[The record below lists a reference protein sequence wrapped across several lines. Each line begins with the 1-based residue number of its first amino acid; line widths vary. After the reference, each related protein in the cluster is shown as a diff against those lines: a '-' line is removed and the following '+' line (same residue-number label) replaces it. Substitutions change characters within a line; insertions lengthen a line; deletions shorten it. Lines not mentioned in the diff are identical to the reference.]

1 MKVYIPRSLRDD
13 GMIEDTMGDH
23 HPLTRY
29 MKLEDAQQENAQ
41 LKAEL
46 AKLHEWQN
54 IILGTGT
61 DQEAVIRLA
70 AAGYTQTA
78 VQCWRIRVEK
88 LEADLENARS
98 AMHEHMEI
106 HAKVVNEL
114 TQAQQRE
121 DRLREAL
128 EDAIGA
134 VSELIRDWPKDLAA
148 PEIDKIAK
156 WTHAL
161 EGES

>member
-1 MKVYIPRSLRDD
+1 MGYRTQFWEYEQTGDD
-13 GMIEDTMGDH
+13 KLIE
-23 HPLTRY
+23 R
-29 MKLEDAQQENAQ
+29 LEQENAQ

-114 TQAQQRE
+114 TQAKQRE
-121 DRLREAL
+121 ARLREAL
-128 EDAIGA
+128 TI
-134 VSELIRDWPKDLAA
+134 
-148 PEIDKIAK
+148 IAN
-156 WTHAL
+156 AL
-161 EGES
+161 EEQS